1 MKNIHI
7 LAIFIVLMVTT
18 GFSGFLYGKKVSAKR
33 YNDHFFDLFMSSIAI
48 NLKND
53 IEVINLINKNQ
64 NSNAVKRL
72 EGSIDINLSSLSAYT
87 EKEHRNPDLD
97 ILEAISFAQ
106 KYIDESST
114 YKTIP
119 NIETSVKKTLDY
131 VKKQKGINDK
141 PPESINE

>member
-1 MKNIHI
+1 MKNINI
-7 LAIFIVLMVTT
+7 LAIFIVLLLTT

-53 IEVINLINKNQ
+53 IEVIKLINNNQ
-64 NSNAVKRL
+64 TSNAIKRL

-97 ILEAISFAQ
+97 IIEAIYMAK
-106 KYIDESST
+106 KYIDDSST
-114 YKTIP
+114 YKTIY
-119 NIETSVKKTLDY
+119 NLEISVKKTLDFIENH
-131 VKKQKGINDK
+131 KNINTKSQK
-141 PPESINE
+141 